1 MRKTLFI
8 FLLLLAPMM
17 IFARGKKE
25 TKKVKEV
32 EPVTVYIWGASMSFS
47 DSIVYFTEIQKLD
60 AVVMENGFLPYRQY
74 YAYELK
80 DHMNFEENMP
90 GRISM
95 IYFDEK
101 LKKLEKK
108 EQKIKKHLME
118 KEGKTVRYLGD
129 KFKFVKP

>member
-25 TKKVKEV
+25 TQKVKEV

-118 KEGKTVRYLGD
+118 KENKIIRYLGD

>member
-17 IFARGKKE
+17 VFARGKKE

-101 LKKLEKK
+101 LNKLEKK

-118 KEGKTVRYLGD
+118 KEDKIIRYLGD

>member
-118 KEGKTVRYLGD
+118 KENKIIRYLGD

>member
-101 LKKLEKK
+101 LNKLEKK

-118 KEGKTVRYLGD
+118 KENKIIRYLGD

>member
-17 IFARGKKE
+17 VFARGKKE

-47 DSIVYFTEIQKLD
+47 DSIVYFTERQKLD

-101 LKKLEKK
+101 LNKLEKK

-118 KEGKTVRYLGD
+118 KENKIIRYLGD

>member
-25 TKKVKEV
+25 PKKVKEV

-118 KEGKTVRYLGD
+118 KENKIIRYLGD